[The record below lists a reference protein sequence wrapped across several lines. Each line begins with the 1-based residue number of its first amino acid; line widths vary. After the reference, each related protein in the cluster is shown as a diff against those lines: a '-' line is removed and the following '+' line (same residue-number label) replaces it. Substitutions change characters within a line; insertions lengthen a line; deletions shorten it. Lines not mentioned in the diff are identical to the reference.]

1 MRTTAA
7 CAATDTPPATPLA
20 EKARRMR
27 SRSRSTIILRR
38 DAWRSSLQR
47 RRRCDEGHSRRGS
60 RAEPLGGSK
69 SNGNGKML
77 DPALAT
83 IVAAV
88 IALIGTLAG
97 LRVGYRRWSEE
108 RKAQRSEKF
117 EAERRDIYKG
127 LWDRVEEVNA
137 SLRRNRVDDVGF
149 SELVADLNEFMI
161 RNGAHLDDSDQHLVN
176 LYVAAVKRFDE
187 VVRAAASE
195 DAKVPYG
202 QTMSIPPE
210 VVSRLQALG
219 EAQDRV
225 SRLRNELLAKVR
237 SIVSGGAAA

>member
-1 MRTTAA
+1 
-7 CAATDTPPATPLA
+7 
-20 EKARRMR
+20 
-27 SRSRSTIILRR
+27 
-38 DAWRSSLQR
+38 
-47 RRRCDEGHSRRGS
+47 
-60 RAEPLGGSK
+60 
-69 SNGNGKML
+69 ML

-161 RNGAHLDDSDQHLVN
+161 RNGAHLDDSDQHLAN